1 MRSILITRPEPAGG
15 ELAVRLKKE
24 GFTVFEAPLSSY
36 IPEKADLSVLP
47 TCQAL
52 AFTSAQAVEM
62 FAAQSGQRELP
73 VFTVGD
79 VTAQKARAAGFKF
92 VLSGSGNA
100 RDLADVLRQRQ
111 TELGIQKIL
120 HVSGHETA
128 QDLGAL
134 LADSNIAVART
145 VVYRVDFIDT
155 MPADIAKAL
164 QSGEIGT
171 VMLFSAMTARHLMKL
186 LGRPD
191 LAKVSEK
198 LEAVCMS
205 DRVAAELRGHPW
217 RVLRV
222 ARSPTVEA
230 MLDIVRSDDPDDS
243 TAPSALP
250 AQPVIDAFGGLR
262 PLANRLDLTASTVQ
276 GWKKRGMIP
285 EARADAVL
293 AAAREDGIDISA
305 LLTEGQ
311 TRMSSENGEN
321 KNQQIPKSNNA
332 KKESERRRV
341 TDRRQQ
347 KPRLDAQG
355 NILADAY
362 TGPDRRSGMDR
373 RAYEDAKRKKIR
385 AEKWKFVNRTVLM
398 AAFFLIAIIYGAGF
412 LLAPEF
418 FAIRKEAA
426 KMEDYERRLH
436 DYELKLKEYQEQ
448 QQQKKSGSLGQ
459 MINNGI
465 SKVEDAVETAKT
477 TANTV
482 AGVAGQTIESG
493 DIHGGVQQLFSMLA
507 LLQKMNSTEEGR
519 QAVAEM
525 MARLQGLMGMAN
537 GDQAALGEAVDT
549 ARKKD
554 PTLNKLTDGMS
565 SRELGAAA
573 VLLALNELRAN
584 MNSERAFEQDLAIVQ
599 KFAGNDPAM
608 QKAMQNLAPYAKSGV
623 LSKETL
629 QKEFRGIAAD
639 IVMAKLRGEDATVR
653 DRVLE
658 RLGKYAKVRK
668 VDDIEGNSTD
678 AVVARAEIMLD
689 QGDIRGAIKELQTLD
704 GASAETAEPW
714 MNQAAGNVMADD
726 ATAMMMQKLMQ
737 QLSGMSGGSVEGV
750 FNDIIR
756 QLKGGG
762 AAVPYVSPG
771 SQNADPGSIYP
782 LAPR

>member
-36 IPEKADLSVLP
+36 VAEKADLSVLP
-47 TCQAL
+47 SCQAL

-62 FAAQSGQRELP
+62 FAAQSDQRELP

-100 RDLADVLRQRQ
+100 RDLADVLRRRQ

-120 HVSGHETA
+120 HISGHETA

-134 LADSNIAVART
+134 LADSNIAVARA

-186 LGRPD
+186 LSRPD

-222 ARSPTVEA
+222 ARNPTVEA
-230 MLDIVRSDDPDDS
+230 MLDIVRSNDPDDS

-305 LLTEGQ
+305 FLTEGQ
-311 TRMSSENGEN
+311 KRMSSENGEN
-321 KNQQIPKSNNA
+321 KNQQIPKSDSA

-385 AEKWKFVNRTVLM
+385 AEKWKFMNRTVLM
-398 AAFFLIAIIYGAGF
+398 AAFFLISIIYGAGF

-418 FAIRKEAA
+418 FEMRKEAA

-436 DYELKLKEYQEQ
+436 DYGLKLKEYQQ

-459 MINNGI
+459 MINSGI
-465 SKVEDAVETAKT
+465 SKVEHAVETAKT

-482 AGVAGQTIESG
+482 AGVAGQTLESG
-493 DIHGGVQQLFSMLA
+493 DIHGGVQQLFGMLA
-507 LLQKMNSTEEGR
+507 MLQKLNSTEEGR
-519 QAVAEM
+519 QAVAQM

-537 GDQAALGEAVDT
+537 GDQAALGQAVDK
-549 ARKKD
+549 ARQKD

-573 VLLALNELRAN
+573 LLLTLNELRGN

-608 QKAMQNLAPYAKSGV
+608 QKALQNLAPYAKSGV

-678 AVVARAEIMLD
+678 AVVARAEKMLD
-689 QGDIRGAIKELQTLD
+689 QGDVRGAIKELQTLE
-704 GASAETAEPW
+704 GASAETAQPW

-737 QLSGMSGGSVEGV
+737 QMSGMSGGSVEGV

-756 QLKGGG
+756 QLKGGS
-762 AAVPYVSPG
+762 AAVPYVSP
-771 SQNADPGSIYP
+771 SPKADPGNIYP

>member
-321 KNQQIPKSNNA
+321 KNRQIPKSDNA

-385 AEKWKFVNRTVLM
+385 AEKWKFMNRTVLM
-398 AAFFLIAIIYGAGF
+398 AAFFLISIIYGAGF

-418 FAIRKEAA
+418 FEMRKEAA

-436 DYELKLKEYQEQ
+436 DYELKLKEYQQ

-459 MINNGI
+459 MINSGI
-465 SKVEDAVETAKT
+465 SKVEHAVETAKT

-482 AGVAGQTIESG
+482 AGVAGQTLESG
-493 DIHGGVQQLFSMLA
+493 DIHGGVQQLFGMLA
-507 LLQKMNSTEEGR
+507 MLQKLNSTEEGR
-519 QAVAEM
+519 QAVAQM

-537 GDQAALGEAVDT
+537 GDQAALGQAVDK
-549 ARKKD
+549 ARQKD

-573 VLLALNELRAN
+573 LLLTLNELRGN

-608 QKAMQNLAPYAKSGV
+608 QKALQNLAPYAKSGV

-678 AVVARAEIMLD
+678 AVVARAEKMLD
-689 QGDIRGAIKELQTLD
+689 QGDVRGAIKELQTLE
-704 GASAETAEPW
+704 GASAETAQPW

-737 QLSGMSGGSVEGV
+737 QMSGMSGGSVEGV

-756 QLKGGG
+756 QLKGGS
-762 AAVPYVSPG
+762 AAVPYVSP
-771 SQNADPGSIYP
+771 SPKADPGNIYP